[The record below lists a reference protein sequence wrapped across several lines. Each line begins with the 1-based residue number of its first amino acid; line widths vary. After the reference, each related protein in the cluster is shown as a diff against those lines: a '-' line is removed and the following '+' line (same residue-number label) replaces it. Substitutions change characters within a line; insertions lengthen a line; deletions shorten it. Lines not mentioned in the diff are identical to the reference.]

1 MGGCEQR
8 RVQTPPLKQTL
19 PCVDFHAFGSRHV
32 PLTCVF
38 VTCKGQLGIRREQE
52 QDGWRVRFCSGKVG
66 FGGDKQRM
74 TPDWGEGASAGAP
87 DQEEE
92 CPCPSY
98 DSLIPLLP
106 QFLMMKCISQPN
118 AFFWFIFKSAK
129 HK

>member
-1 MGGCEQR
+1 MESEVLFWKNRLLGRQAESDTRLGGR
-8 RVQTPPLKQTL
+8 
-19 PCVDFHAFGSRHV
+19 
-32 PLTCVF
+32 
-38 VTCKGQLGIRREQE
+38 
-52 QDGWRVRFCSGKVG
+52 
-66 FGGDKQRM
+66 
-74 TPDWGEGASAGAP
+74 ASAGAP
-87 DQEEE
+87 DQGEE